1 MSKVNDF
8 IDSQKTIY
16 ELKPS
21 KQRRIPSIPD
31 GCKEGRPL
39 NDSEYEKAGKVPFV
53 RLLGGK
59 EPLRNVKIRHELYQK
74 NWARQMHAIDS
85 VLSKTD
91 RFKFRSLRDFLSR
104 RDTSSNQNDL
114 LTTALL
120 NLGSNISNHDRL
132 LNNVCRYLREDENV
146 CLVKINPNVCFNIQ
160 RIIKRIEDTLA
171 CKVHDIV
178 SGKLS
183 NHSKKNERKNNSR
196 KRDRSGGNIQKAGI
210 PTPRRKKRKH
220 AESGSGVSDAI
231 KIEDGN
237 EGYDTILID
246 YDDDIDDGD
255 YRNDEE
261 NSNEDENEDMEDQVD
276 EEEEEESDDDF
287 DIELNNDFDLLP
299 KKIEKDKYVDIE
311 DMLQVFEKAG
321 VRLIVLV
328 QNADAMNSILIQQTL
343 MLLHRYNQIS
353 EVYSIIGISTPF
365 IIFQE
370 KVPKIL
376 IGKLRTRSFA
386 VDNSNEAINQIME
399 DLLLNINETYNSL
412 IFDPK
417 LVLKFLYRRDVMSIQ
432 QFSNYMKL
440 IYMRHYYSQ
449 PLSLFWTNDFS
460 KIDLNSIYFKI
471 FKTLPSVM
479 ENSSELDKKH
489 LVGIVENDVQV
500 IGDLLRTNLN
510 QLINWRFNFRNLI
523 DFLNF
528 AQASILDVKIWSNN
542 LELFQLLFEKYY
554 ELRDA
559 KEVWNDTSEVDEQE
573 IDDEDEKKRNKK
585 KTKSKYSNSKISH
598 TSLFKFLIELWDVL
612 KNTSHEKVESFYDQL
627 CSDEQFTFI
636 TKSER
641 FPKKCPTKGA
651 INGFIEVIQLAL
663 RDQVCELDLDGQAFR
678 EICVVREDAVW
689 KIHDG
694 FEPCVRENCLK
705 NLDEPGK
712 VLFNSRHWVFN
723 EQNETQKTEVKMF
736 SVIEP
741 ILCEM
746 YRIFKETG
754 LVMNVYDFYQV
765 FKNSIVSRRELI
777 TLMREKMMS
786 GEHVKGLKHE
796 EIEKLLEILD
806 KIEVELEGGE
816 VEEEWDKMLL
826 SWFLKSISEF
836 QMLGLLKEGKNKSQS
851 VEKSLWRG
859 I

>member
-1 MSKVNDF
+1 MPEIHDF
-8 IDSQKTIY
+8 IDSQKIIY

-21 KQRRIPSIPD
+21 NKRQASDPPD
-31 GCKEGRPL
+31 GCKEGKPL
-39 NDSEYEKAGKVPFV
+39 NDTEFEKVGEIPFV

-59 EPLRNVKIRHELYQK
+59 EPLRNVKIRYELYK
-74 NWARQMHAIDS
+74 RNWARQVHAIDS

-91 RFKFRSLRDFLSR
+91 RFKFRSLRKFLSR
-104 RDTSSNQNDL
+104 EEKPRGKDDL

-132 LNNVCRYLREDENV
+132 LNNVCRYLREDEKV

-171 CKVHDIV
+171 CKVHELV
-178 SGKLS
+178 RENLNSGAKR
-183 NHSKKNERKNNSR
+183 KKNTANGRKRGRKLKHDESLIRRSKRRNIESENGVADLTKDEEDNNSGTF
-196 KRDRSGGNIQKAGI
+196 DD
-210 PTPRRKKRKH
+210 
-220 AESGSGVSDAI
+220 EVEDADY
-231 KIEDGN
+231 EDG
-237 EGYDTILID
+237 
-246 YDDDIDDGD
+246 
-255 YRNDEE
+255 
-261 NSNEDENEDMEDQVD
+261 DMEEID
-276 EEEEEESDDDF
+276 EDLLEEDLEEDSDEDF
-287 DIELNNDFDLLP
+287 EIDLNNDFDLLP
-299 KKIEKDKYVDIE
+299 KKIEKDKFVDIE
-311 DMLQVFEKAG
+311 DMLQVFRTAG
-321 VRLIVLV
+321 IRLIVLI
-328 QNADAMNSILIQQTL
+328 QNADAMSSILIQQTL
-343 MLLHRYNQIS
+343 MLLYRYNQTS

-370 KVPKIL
+370 KVPKLL

-417 LVLKFLYRRDVMSIQ
+417 LVLKFLYRRDVMSVQ
-432 QFSNYMKL
+432 QFNNYMKL

-479 ENSSELDKKH
+479 ENSSELDRKH

-559 KEVWNDTSEVDEQE
+559 KEVWNDLNEIDGGFDSNE
-573 IDDEDEKKRNKK
+573 IDDDEEYGKSPKK
-585 KTKSKYSNSKISH
+585 KKKNKRKSKYSNSKINS
-598 TSLFKFLIELWDVL
+598 TVLFNFLGDMWDKFKQLPYDRVQ
-612 KNTSHEKVESFYDQL
+612 SFYNQL
-627 CSDEQFTFI
+627 CSDEQFNFI
-636 TKSER
+636 TTTPR
-641 FPKKCPTKGA
+641 FPSKCPQKGTIA
-651 INGFIEVIQLAL
+651 GLIDIIQHAL

-678 EICVVREDAVW
+678 EICVVRDDAVS
-689 KIHDG
+689 KLHDA
-694 FEPCVRENCLK
+694 FEPCVRENCLE
-705 NLDEPGK
+705 NLDEPSK
-712 VLFNSRHWVFN
+712 VLFNSRHWVLDK
-723 EQNETQKTEVKMF
+723 QNEMHKTDVKMF

-741 ILCEM
+741 ILCEL

-754 LVMNVYDFYQV
+754 VVMNVYDFYQV
-765 FKNSIVSRRELI
+765 FKNSIMSREEL
-777 TLMREKMMS
+777 TLLLKKKVLS
-786 GEHVKGLKHE
+786 GKYMQGVKE
-796 EIEKLLEILD
+796 EEVEKLIKILD
-806 KIEVELEGGE
+806 KTGRELKEGE
-816 VEEEWDKMLL
+816 EEEWDKMTLA
-826 SWFLKSISEF
+826 WFLKSVSEF
-836 QMLGLLKEGKNKSQS
+836 QMLGLVKEGKAKSQS
-851 VEKSLWRG
+851 VEKAIWRG

>member
-1 MSKVNDF
+1 MSEINDF
-8 IDSQKTIY
+8 IDSQKIIY

-21 KQRRIPSIPD
+21 KQRRIPDIPD
-31 GCKEGRPL
+31 GCKEGKPL
-39 NDSEYEKAGKVPFV
+39 SDSEYEKVGEVPFV

-59 EPLRNVKIRHELYQK
+59 EPLRNVKIRHELYKK

-104 RDTSSNQNDL
+104 KDRSSDQNDL

-178 SGKLS
+178 SDNLS
-183 NHSKKNERKNNSR
+183 NLRNKSKDKVSPR
-196 KRDRSGGNIQKAGI
+196 KRARKAEVA
-210 PTPRRKKRKH
+210 TPRRRKRRQV
-220 AESGSGVSDAI
+220 ESGSGVSDAI
-231 KIEDGN
+231 KIEDG
-237 EGYDTILID
+237 DDDHAAILNN
-246 YDDDIDDGD
+246 YDDDIDDED
-255 YRNDEE
+255 YKSDEDD
-261 NSNEDENEDMEDQVD
+261 SNGDENEEGEEQV
-276 EEEEEESDDDF
+276 EEEEEEEEGEEESDDDF
-287 DIELNNDFDLLP
+287 NIELNNDFDLLP

-353 EVYSIIGISTPF
+353 DVYSIIGISTPF

-370 KVPKIL
+370 KVPKLL

-432 QFSNYMKL
+432 QFNNYMKL

-559 KEVWNDTSEVDEQE
+559 KEVWNDYSEIDEQE
-573 IDDEDEKKRNKK
+573 SDDEDEKKRKRKK
-585 KTKSKYSNSKISH
+585 KRSKYSISKINP
-598 TSLFKFLIELWDVL
+598 TSLFKFLIEMWDRL
-612 KNTSHEKVESFYDQL
+612 RDFPYEKVESFYNQL
-627 CSDEQFTFI
+627 CSDEQFNFI
-636 TKSER
+636 TKTER
-641 FPKKCPTKGA
+641 FPQKCPIKGA

-678 EICVVREDAVW
+678 EICVVREDAVS

-694 FEPCVRENCLK
+694 FEPCVRENCLQ

-712 VLFNSRHWVFN
+712 VLFNSRHWVLN
-723 EQNETQKTEVKMF
+723 EQNEMQKTDVKMF

-765 FKNSIVSRRELI
+765 FKNSIVSRQELI
-777 TLMREKMMS
+777 MLMRKKVVSGKYVRSLRGEKF
-786 GEHVKGLKHE
+786 
-796 EIEKLLEILD
+796 EKLIEILD
-806 KIEVELEGGE
+806 RIEVELEGGE

-826 SWFLKSISEF
+826 SWFLKSVSEF
-836 QMLGLLKEGKNKSQS
+836 QMLGLLKEGKSKSQS
-851 VEKSLWRG
+851 VEKALWRG